1 MSFVPLQGRATLV
14 PQHPPRDSEIEF
26 SGPARTIRM
35 PMRGAIPVLTRAMRV
50 EDAHPSVGLLSG
62 ATLLAM
68 KLLAAGRVRLS
79 ETGDSWRVGPL
90 GPDDDDRLRA
100 LATARAHGE
109 TTVDD
114 AEDVIRLL
122 LDAVADTMTRPPG
135 LETRGFDRLN
145 RRASDDRPSRPA
157 DDEDPDLPDQ
167 VRIALRIEAP
177 EEALVGGGVVVVPQ
191 AHDVDDDTHF
201 VDAEQLWDEGDARA
215 LHGFSRRARLSL
227 SVALRRAAEAW
238 TPLDRLQ
245 RQQVPDRMVLD
256 ADELAHLLE
265 HGLEALDDIGV
276 DVFWPRGLRGELVP
290 QGRVEVATGPREG
303 QLVEGLFGTE
313 AMFSFDWRLAL
324 AGDPLSDEEMSV
336 LTGATSPVIRLRD
349 NWMVID
355 PVLARRARK
364 RVTAEKRQV
373 APVVALQASLTGTL
387 YLDGGALEVHPGATL
402 EKVRDRIVDAS
413 VVAPLPTPAGMTA
426 TLRDYQRHGFTW
438 LAELTGVGLGACL
451 ADDMGLGKTVTLIAL
466 HLHRRERGL
475 ASGPT
480 LVVCPASLMGNWE
493 AEIRRFAPGVPV
505 RRFHGSSR
513 SLSGFE
519 TLADA
524 RSSTTEGDD
533 GFVLTT
539 YGTMRLSHEELGAVP
554 WDLVVADE
562 AQHIKNAQ
570 SSTARNLRTITSR
583 CRVALTGTPVEN
595 NLTELWAILDWA
607 TPGLLGSRNAFRK
620 VWAAPIESGVDPS
633 VARRFAQLVE
643 PFLLRRR
650 KSDPGIAPELPAKT
664 ETDNVVGLTREQVVL
679 YEALVRESM
688 DRIERAD
695 EDTRRGLVL
704 ALLTGLKQI
713 CNHPAH
719 YLRQA
724 NGRLKGRSE
733 KLDLCDELLGTI
745 LAESGS
751 VLVFTQYVAMARLLE
766 RHFAAASIPTLFL
779 HGGTPV
785 RAREQMVRD
794 FQDGAAP
801 VFLLSLKAGGTGLNL
816 TRADHVIHFDR
827 WWNPAVEDQATDRAH
842 RIGQTRAVQV
852 HRLVTEGTIEQK
864 VGLLLQRKRDL
875 AESVLGAGETALTEL
890 SDRELRDLVTLR
902 TPAGDT
908 GGG

>member
-135 LETRGFDRLN
+135 LEPGGDRLD
-145 RRASDDRPSRPA
+145 RAGIGRPAVPPA

-215 LHGFSRRARLSL
+215 QHGFSRRARLSL

-256 ADELAHLLE
+256 ADELADLLE

-290 QGRVEVATGPREG
+290 QGRVEVASGPREG

-513 SLSGFE
+513 AWFRQ
-519 TLADA
+519 LAD
-524 RSSTTEGDD
+524 
-533 GFVLTT
+533 V
-539 YGTMRLSHEELGAVP
+539 
-554 WDLVVADE
+554 
-562 AQHIKNAQ
+562 
-570 SSTARNLRTITSR
+570 
-583 CRVALTGTPVEN
+583 
-595 NLTELWAILDWA
+595 
-607 TPGLLGSRNAFRK
+607 
-620 VWAAPIESGVDPS
+620 
-633 VARRFAQLVE
+633 
-643 PFLLRRR
+643 
-650 KSDPGIAPELPAKT
+650 
-664 ETDNVVGLTREQVVL
+664 
-679 YEALVRESM
+679 
-688 DRIERAD
+688 
-695 EDTRRGLVL
+695 
-704 ALLTGLKQI
+704 
-713 CNHPAH
+713 
-719 YLRQA
+719 
-724 NGRLKGRSE
+724 
-733 KLDLCDELLGTI
+733 
-745 LAESGS
+745 
-751 VLVFTQYVAMARLLE
+751 
-766 RHFAAASIPTLFL
+766 
-779 HGGTPV
+779 
-785 RAREQMVRD
+785 
-794 FQDGAAP
+794 
-801 VFLLSLKAGGTGLNL
+801 
-816 TRADHVIHFDR
+816 
-827 WWNPAVEDQATDRAH
+827 
-842 RIGQTRAVQV
+842 
-852 HRLVTEGTIEQK
+852 EGT
-864 VGLLLQRKRDL
+864 
-875 AESVLGAGETALTEL
+875 
-890 SDRELRDLVTLR
+890 
-902 TPAGDT
+902 T
-908 GGG
+908 GSC